1 MPEWDDIREDLEAY
15 VSENHGAMT
24 ELADHLGVQK
34 QRVFEWINKGVVPN
48 YNTGAEIRKWLEERK

>member
-24 ELADHLGVQK
+24 ELADHLSVQK

-48 YNTGAEIRKWLEERK
+48 YNGGGDSEVA